1 MKKVLSLLLALVFIF
16 SLTSCRGKD
25 TESSAP
31 ADTSSLVSKPIP
43 DNTEN
48 PPSFDVYDEKRAI
61 NNYVYGYVPFAL
73 GDKAVDEAY
82 RQGGLSLTSLLDFL
96 GDNDL
101 KQKHILFQSERNKKM
116 EGLKGKELYE
126 YKMNEVP
133 PVYTFIKESGISKE
147 KFKEANTRMRS
158 TFYNKGVE
166 ETAWESVYTDEEVDL
181 LFSADVEAVKKAL
194 VGKYGFYHN
203 GKVYYVLYLH
213 VTTHEDW
220 IKENLPIES
229 IKEVVYKVA
238 SYHTTDL
245 IDRQR
250 ITTES
255 SLRNQEWQ
263 LKSLYYKLAHY
274 EILLDNQN

>member
-1 MKKVLSLLLALVFIF
+1 M
-16 SLTSCRGKD
+16 
-25 TESSAP
+25 
-31 ADTSSLVSKPIP
+31 SSLASTPVS
-43 DNTEN
+43 DYTEN

-61 NNYVYGYVPFAL
+61 NNYIYGYAPFAL
-73 GDKAVDEAY
+73 GDNAVEEAY
-82 RQGGLSLTSLLDFL
+82 RKGGLSLTSLLDFL
-96 GDNDL
+96 GDSEL
-101 KQKHILFQSERNKKM
+101 KQKHSLFQSERYKKM
-116 EGLKGKELYE
+116 EGLTGKELYK

-147 KFKEANTRMRS
+147 NFKEANAQMRS

-181 LFSADVEAVKKAL
+181 LFSDDVEAVKKAL

-203 GKVYYVLYLH
+203 GKVYYVLWLH

-229 IKEVVYKVA
+229 IKEVVYTVA
-238 SYHTTDL
+238 SYHTIDL
-245 IDRQR
+245 IDRKM

-263 LKSLYYKLAHY
+263 IKSLYYKLAHY
-274 EILLDNQN
+274 EMLLDNQS